1 MPVILDSKD
10 LAKIDKEFAA
20 ESQVW
25 EVLTQGAKDI
35 TEEDFVGTH
44 EVRVN
49 EMQGFT
55 AADYKRN
62 KENERNNISVE
73 KSTLKLEKER
83 WMGYDMDRL
92 DQSENAA
99 YQVGAVIE
107 EHTRLVTIPEKD
119 QTAVARLL
127 EAGFDTSDNVYKGK
141 TVKETITKS
150 NILDSFDDA
159 EAYMT
164 DTEVIGQ
171 FVAFM
176 SSDAYKALK
185 NADGVSKTFTTNTVQ
200 FNGIDRRVEM
210 LDGTN
215 IIIQKVAKNRLQ
227 VDEDKHVNFIMTPI
241 TVAKPIEKYNTID
254 LVPAEQDRGGYR
266 DTIKGLDYYD
276 CLVLKKARPA
286 IYISYDDPKA

>member
-35 TEEDFVGTH
+35 TEVDFVGTH

-227 VDEDKHVNFIMTPI
+227 VDEDKHINFIMTPI

-254 LVPAEQDRGGYR
+254 LVPADQDRGGYR

>member
-62 KENERNNISVE
+62 KENERSNISVE

-99 YQVGAVIE
+99 YQVSAVIE

-127 EAGFDTSDNVYKGK
+127 EAGFDTSDNIYKGK

-227 VDEDKHVNFIMTPI
+227 VDEDKHINFIMTPI

-254 LVPAEQDRGGYR
+254 LVPADQDRGGYR

>member
-35 TEEDFVGTH
+35 TEADFVGTH

-127 EAGFDTSDNVYKGK
+127 EAGFDTSDKIYKGK
-141 TVKETITKS
+141 TVKQTITKS

-227 VDEDKHVNFIMTPI
+227 VDKEKHINFIMTPI
-241 TVAKPIEKYNTID
+241 TVAKPIDKYNTID
-254 LVPAEQDRGGYR
+254 LVPADQDRGGYR

>member
-10 LAKIDKEFAA
+10 LEKIDKEFAA

-25 EVLTQGAKDI
+25 GLLAQGAKDI
-35 TEEDFVGTH
+35 SEEDFVGVN

-62 KENERNNISVE
+62 KENERNNITVT

-92 DQSENAA
+92 DQDENAA
-99 YQVGAVIE
+99 YQVGNVIE
-107 EHTRLVTIPEKD
+107 EHTRLITIPEKD
-119 QTAVARLL
+119 QVAVARLV
-127 EAGFDTSDNVYKGK
+127 EAGFNEEDPQYRGK
-141 TVKETITKS
+141 TVKETIT
-150 NILDSFDDA
+150 NANVLDSLDEA
-159 EAYMT
+159 EEYMT
-164 DTEVIGQ
+164 DAEVIGQ
-171 FVAFM
+171 FIMFAAA
-176 SSDAYKALK
+176 STYKALK
-185 NADGVSKTFTTNTVQ
+185 NADGVSKTFSTNTIQ
-200 FNGIDRRVEM
+200 LNGIDRRVETI
-210 LDGTN
+210 DGSN
-215 IIIQKVAKNRLQ
+215 IVIQKVAKNRLQ
-227 VDEDKHVNFIMTPI
+227 VLDDKHINYILVPL

-254 LVPAEQDRGGYR
+254 LVPSAQDRGGYR

-286 IYISYDDPKA
+286 IFISYDDPKA

>member
-119 QTAVARLL
+119 QAAVARLL

-150 NILDSFDDA
+150 NILNSFDDA

-254 LVPAEQDRGGYR
+254 LVPADQDRGGYR

>member
-62 KENERNNISVE
+62 KDNERNNISVE
-73 KSTLKLEKER
+73 KSTLKLKKER

-254 LVPAEQDRGGYR
+254 LVPADQDRGGYR